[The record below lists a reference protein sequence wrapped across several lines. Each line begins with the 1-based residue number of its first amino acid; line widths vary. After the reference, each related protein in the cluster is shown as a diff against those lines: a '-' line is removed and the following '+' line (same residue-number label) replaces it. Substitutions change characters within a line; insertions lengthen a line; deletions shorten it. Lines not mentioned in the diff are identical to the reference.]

1 MPRTGAR
8 RPSYAPL
15 RPDPSYN
22 FTFDAV
28 NGIDGGLWSG
38 RSGKSRGARTWVTQS
53 NRKVPRT
60 ASDRRR
66 RRRKAVAAGPEPERL
81 QDDDEPRDSDRKG
94 PPKNVVADRER
105 ELRSR
110 EQNLIHRVGPPIRF
124 AAVRPALRA
133 SRQSLRRRAIGSAS
147 VAWERREEGLLLLES
162 RCQRLQSA
170 PPAGGPMI
178 VRYAIGSFRHSMT
191 SPSPIRE
198 APGSAGEAAK
208 V

>member
-1 MPRTGAR
+1 VQEPRGIVWRRSRLGQVGQKNASGSGTVSGAINR
-8 RPSYAPL
+8 G
-15 RPDPSYN
+15 
-22 FTFDAV
+22 V
-28 NGIDGGLWSG
+28 WSD
-38 RSGKSRGARTWVTQS
+38 RSGKSQCVRTWVAQS

-66 RRRKAVAAGPEPERL
+66 RRRQAVADGPEPERL

-110 EQNLIHRVGPPIRF
+110 EQNLIHRVGPPIRS

-147 VAWERREEGLLLLES
+147 VAWECREEGV
-162 RCQRLQSA
+162 A
-170 PPAGGPMI
+170 P
-178 VRYAIGSFRHSMT
+178 S
-191 SPSPIRE
+191 
-198 APGSAGEAAK
+198 
-208 V
+208 